1 MDRAF
6 PSCGVAL
13 KMLYIVPRR
22 DSGNQRDRLMVPGGE
37 PMLCAQPLRPHSTTN
52 SSITVTEPTA
62 SVPCKSPSAPSSK
75 FIRADTPMPAAI
87 KRRMLQ

>member
-13 KMLYIVPRR
+13 KMLYMVPRR

-37 PMLCAQPLRPHSTTN
+37 PMLCAQPFRPHSTIN
-52 SSITVTEPTA
+52 SRRTVTDPTA

-75 FIRADTPMPAAI
+75 FIRADIPMPAAI